1 MISAAL
7 AAWTKR
13 LWENKT
19 GSDSLCLAGIIIPG
33 CYFDCNLKKKK
44 KEHTTGE
51 NCVDQHKSITK
62 YLNNP

>member
-44 KEHTTGE
+44 STLLGKI
-51 NCVDQHKSITK
+51 VWISI
-62 YLNNP
+62 NQ

>member
-33 CYFDCNLKKKK
+33 CYLDCNLKKKK
-44 KEHTTGE
+44 K
-51 NCVDQHKSITK
+51 KSTPQGKIVWISI
-62 YLNNP
+62 NQ

>member
-7 AAWTKR
+7 AAWMKR

-19 GSDSLCLAGIIIPG
+19 GSDSLCLAGIAFPG
-33 CYFDCNLKKKK
+33 CYFDCNLKKK

-51 NCVDQHKSITK
+51 NCVDQHKLRTE
-62 YLNNP
+62 YPNYP